1 MLGQNQEVR
10 LRSGSKVQAFL
21 LNCQPARAGKIFIG
35 SRETNSYIIVDAC
48 WQPIV
53 KLLSE
58 ERSVLEIANKLSQI
72 DPRSFCKEDAL
83 DKTKI
88 LIMGLAKHKMIKKID
103 GKVIFNCLPKE
114 KVALNPIIEKAAF
127 FVTRH
132 IPILM
137 IVTLALFAL
146 LTPLVFP
153 ETFPRPSDFYWSK
166 YLSLCI
172 ASSFAFTWISVFLHE
187 GAHLIIARRYG
198 LDGKLRI
205 SHRLNFLVVET
216 YFPDIYSIPKK
227 GRMAIY
233 ISGMIIDMAIISLFY
248 ICIFLIN
255 SKFLYLQGLVLL
267 LKQFV
272 LLQWLSI
279 LWQFFFYMKTD
290 FYFVI
295 KEFVGIENLYTFAKE
310 RMLNILKFKQ
320 VDLPITKKENRIVNI
335 YTVFF
340 LIGNILGIAR
350 YVFYHLPILV
360 TGVISG
366 VEEIVNGLETSNIV
380 PFADGL
386 VFVTVELFFTTLLV
400 HSIVK
405 ERRKGSTAYSKP

>member
-1 MLGQNQEVR
+1 MDQKQEVR
-10 LRSGSKVQAFL
+10 LKSNSKIQAFL
-21 LNCQPARAGKIFIG
+21 LNSQPARAGKIFIG
-35 SRETNSYIIVDAC
+35 SRETNSYVIVDAC
-48 WQPIV
+48 WKPIV
-53 KLLSE
+53 ELLLSE
-58 ERSVLEIANKLSQI
+58 MPVSEIAKKLSQI
-72 DPRSFCKEDAL
+72 DPESFCEEDVL

-88 LIMGLAKHKMIKKID
+88 IIMGLAKHKMIKKID
-103 GKVIFNCLPKE
+103 GEVIFRSLPKE
-114 KVALNPIIEKAAF
+114 KMTLNPIVEKAAF

-166 YLSLCI
+166 YLSFCI
-172 ASSFAFTWISVFLHE
+172 ASSFIFTWVSVFLHE
-187 GAHLIIARRYG
+187 GAHLIIARKYG
-198 LDGKLRI
+198 LNGKLRI

-255 SKFLYLQGLVLL
+255 SKFTYLQGLVLP
-267 LKQFV
+267 LKQFI

-310 RMLNILKFKQ
+310 KMLNMLKFRQ
-320 VDLPITKKENRIVNI
+320 TVLPITKKEIRIVNI
-335 YTVFF
+335 YTIFF
-340 LIGNILGIAR
+340 LIGNILGVAR
-350 YVFYHLPILV
+350 YVFYHLPILAI
-360 TGVISG
+360 GIMGG
-366 VEEIVNGLETSNIV
+366 VEEIRNGIKTSNII

-386 VFVTVELFFTTLLV
+386 VFVTVELFFTALLAR
-400 HSIVK
+400 SIIK
-405 ERRKGSTAYSKP
+405 ERKRGSMAYPKP